1 MREARTLN
9 TRVSRL
15 KLPSITTPLAARLF
29 DTDFHETNSAA
40 GKFSP
45 HLSANLVR
53 YVLRQ
58 QLGAGIDQ
66 WQEND
71 IAARQNNALLAIE
84 NFNVLGAPMHFEHG
98 TLGLDHRAVIESI
111 ANLFYDWLESDE
123 IQHHARMVK
132 FTFHLYRDLIV
143 VTVQRFS
150 LPIGKNQ
157 EMRRCEIKIV
167 FCNFD
172 AESARH
178 GLDVSQNLLRF
189 QVELSVIRCYQ
200 KSRTLAILTCNV
212 GANALPEKS
221 IS

>member
-1 MREARTLN
+1 
-9 TRVSRL
+9 
-15 KLPSITTPLAARLF
+15 
-29 DTDFHETNSAA
+29 
-40 GKFSP
+40 
-45 HLSANLVR
+45 
-53 YVLRQ
+53 
-58 QLGAGIDQ
+58 
-66 WQEND
+66 
-71 IAARQNNALLAIE
+71 
-84 NFNVLGAPMHFEHG
+84 
-98 TLGLDHRAVIESI
+98 
-111 ANLFYDWLESDE
+111 
-123 IQHHARMVK
+123 
-132 FTFHLYRDLIV
+132 
-143 VTVQRFS
+143 

>member
-1 MREARTLN
+1 M
-9 TRVSRL
+9 
-15 KLPSITTPLAARLF
+15 
-29 DTDFHETNSAA
+29 
-40 GKFSP
+40 
-45 HLSANLVR
+45 
-53 YVLRQ
+53 
-58 QLGAGIDQ
+58 
-66 WQEND
+66 
-71 IAARQNNALLAIE
+71 
-84 NFNVLGAPMHFEHG
+84 
-98 TLGLDHRAVIESI
+98 IESI
-111 ANLFYDWLESDE
+111 ANLFHDWLESDE
-123 IQHHARMVK
+123 IQHHAGMVK

-150 LPIGKNQ
+150 LAIGKNQ

-167 FCNFD
+167 FCDFD

-212 GANALPEKS
+212 AANALPEKS